1 MSEEII
7 WDICNPSWKKNFICK
22 LNNKGKWRIESETEN
37 RLIFG
42 KWIMT
47 IEQINSNINAPTFAD
62 QRNFFTGLMEA
73 EFRNDNFVYPNG
85 TKRNPQKDNKIKM
98 FQRVFDEVCE
108 RFKEDTQIGLN
119 FYSNQFN
126 DENNSD

>member
-22 LNNKGKWRIESETEN
+22 LNNKGKWRIESKTED

-47 IEQINSNINAPTFAD
+47 IDQKNPNINAPTFAD

-73 EFRNDNFVYPNG
+73 EFRNDNFVFPNG
-85 TKRNPQKDNKIKM
+85 TKRNPQKDIKIEM
-98 FQRVFDEVCE
+98 FQKVFAKANE
-108 RFKEDTQIGLN
+108 RFNQNSQEGLD
-119 FYSNQFN
+119 FYLKQF
-126 DENNSD
+126 ENETNIN